1 MHFYQHQLC
10 EYFYFILKDM
20 LLRSYMYIKDNDPDK
35 NESENLPLKGTYTVE
50 GNICTIYFLK
60 TYFMASMNHA

>member
-1 MHFYQHQLC
+1 
-10 EYFYFILKDM
+10 M